1 MAQLFIGA
9 GRTGGIRPADL
20 VGAIAGEAG
29 VQSSVIGAIRI
40 ADNFSMVEVPEAL
53 ADQIIAAMRTAS
65 LRGKRV
71 VVRRDRDTRRT

>member
-1 MAQLFIGA
+1 MSMSNTRFNNRAHVM
-9 GRTGGIRPADL
+9 RT
-20 VGAIAGEAG
+20 G

-40 ADNFSMVEVPEAL
+40 ADNFSMVEVPDEL
-53 ADQIIAAMRTAS
+53 ADEIIAAMRTAS